1 MLKIIPV
8 INLIIKN
15 KRKEIKVIQEEF
27 AKIINKSATT
37 VKRYDTGD
45 IIPENT
51 LILIC
56 EKLEIWCMDLAS
68 LQEKEN
74 KKENTSFYNDFIKK
88 NKLKVETKVNINFPN
103 HLGDKY
109 VPILENKKNELEISF
124 KLTKIYSFFY
134 DDKII
139 IETSTDRNLFYVT
152 NTVYNHITGTEKN
165 KILDVLTYE
174 QADKLV
180 NDVKEYLE
188 FKIEKIRKLN
198 NFTVA
203 HELGHEILKENDK
216 K

>member
-1 MLKIIPV
+1 MKKIPAINQFIKDKRKKLKIT
-8 INLIIKN
+8 
-15 KRKEIKVIQEEF
+15 QEDF
-27 AKIINKSATT
+27 TKMINKSIAT
-37 VKRYDTGD
+37 VRRYDTGD

-74 KKENTSFYNDFIKK
+74 KKENTTFYSNFIKK
-88 NKLKVETKVNINFPN
+88 NKLKVETKVNVEYPN

-109 VPILENKKNELEISF
+109 IPFLENKKNELDISF
-124 KLTKIYSFFY
+124 KLTRIYNFFY
-134 DDKII
+134 NDKII
-139 IETSTDRNLFYVT
+139 IETSTDRNLFYIT
-152 NTVYNHITGTEKN
+152 NTVSNHITGTEKN

-174 QADKLV
+174 QAKKLV
-180 NDVKEYLE
+180 DDVKEYLE
-188 FKIEKIRKLN
+188 FKIEKIRRLN

-203 HELGHEILKENDK
+203 HELGHEILKEDDK